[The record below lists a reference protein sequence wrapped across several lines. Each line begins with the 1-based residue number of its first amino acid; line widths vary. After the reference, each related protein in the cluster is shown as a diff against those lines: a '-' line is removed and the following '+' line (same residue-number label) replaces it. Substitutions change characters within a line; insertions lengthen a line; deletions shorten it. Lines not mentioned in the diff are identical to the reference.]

1 MERLN
6 LPYIDSATLYKG
18 DIKGRFY
25 SISKFSNEGH
35 SRMKGGPQG
44 NYIKKPTLQKP
55 FILAFAKLALNFF
68 KLDIKTFKFLFND
81 NFFSF
86 LVSYCHHLASVV
98 VVRRKL
104 FQRSFLKLLDQLE
117 PNLV

>member
-25 SISKFSNEGH
+25 SISSNEGH
-35 SRMKGGPQG
+35 SRMKCGPQG

-55 FILAFAKLALNFF
+55 FNSAFAKLALNFV
-68 KLDIKTFKFLFND
+68 KLDIKTFKFLFNGK
-81 NFFSF
+81 FFSF
-86 LVSYCHHLASVV
+86 LGQVSYCHHLASVV

-104 FQRSFLKLLDQLE
+104 FQKSSLKVLDQWK